1 MLRVCA
7 TKQLLPNPTMGLR
20 LLTEGETYMAALP
33 PRAIYR
39 QEEFVNF
46 FFWDFI
52 FNIIYLFIWLYQV
65 LAAAGKLSC
74 SMWDLVF
81 WPGIEPGTPAM
92 GTWSLNHWATRKVM
106 SLHIYSKGFEMWLK
120 GYLIILLLSVQFKGQ
135 WPLFSTRIFFF
146 LKIFSLLS
154 WGAIV

>member
-46 FFWDFI
+46 FFETSFLI
-52 FNIIYLFIWLYQV
+52 LFIYLFGCTRSKLQQANLV
-65 LAAAGKLSC
+65 AAC
-74 SMWDLVF
+74 
-81 WPGIEPGTPAM
+81 GI
-92 GTWSLNHWATRKVM
+92 
-106 SLHIYSKGFEMWLK
+106 
-120 GYLIILLLSVQFKGQ
+120 
-135 WPLFSTRIFFF
+135 
-146 LKIFSLLS
+146 
-154 WGAIV
+154 